1 MILTCGILTCGMIQC
16 GNLEDPKGSYIGINL
31 ESCTEPMTGALI
43 DSDSIYYQGKSFN
56 IFWPNSIA
64 NKVLFDRE
72 SRKTRQLYTPAKQEK
87 VPFILTLR
95 NSSVNYE
102 QHWCVN

>member
-16 GNLEDPKGSYIGINL
+16 GNLQDPTGSYIGINL
-31 ESCTEPMTGALI
+31 ESCTEPNGEMTGSLI

-64 NKVLFDRE
+64 KKGIVRE
-72 SRKTRQLYTPAKQEK
+72 SRKTRQLYTPAKQELGSA
-87 VPFILTLR
+87 IHTNLA
-95 NSSVNYE
+95 
-102 QHWCVN
+102 